1 MIKRLLKMNA
11 LKKVLI
17 KSFKFFVVSNL
28 YISLGVVSVY
38 LYYSLKNEQ
47 SLKVIPLIFIFCST
61 YIAHHALRYIPYK
74 KNLPLSPMFKDFY
87 LQHKLFFSSSIALT
101 STFLFI
107 ILTTLDLHQWLFLS
121 VATLIVVLYE
131 AIIFSGFSLRHFPLF
146 KPAFIGLA
154 WSLLIFSFIKDFIFL
169 DFIDCFVFILLLSLP
184 FDIKDLQED
193 IKNSIK
199 TLPQLLGRYTTHF
212 CIFSMG
218 LYSLSALFTQQQILF
233 PIFSW
238 LIYSLGII
246 YPPSNKLAYYALFEG
261 LLFLRPLFYLL

>member
-101 STFLFI
+101 STFLFLSQSNDEI
-107 ILTTLDLHQWLFLS
+107 INLS
-121 VATLIVVLYE
+121 Y
-131 AIIFSGFSLRHFPLF
+131 
-146 KPAFIGLA
+146 
-154 WSLLIFSFIKDFIFL
+154 
-169 DFIDCFVFILLLSLP
+169 
-184 FDIKDLQED
+184 Q
-193 IKNSIK
+193 
-199 TLPQLLGRYTTHF
+199 
-212 CIFSMG
+212 
-218 LYSLSALFTQQQILF
+218 
-233 PIFSW
+233 
-238 LIYSLGII
+238 
-246 YPPSNKLAYYALFEG
+246 
-261 LLFLRPLFYLL
+261 